1 MQKVLFGLYFH
12 VFGLNTRIYFVP
24 EKLRIW
30 LDIIQVVV

>member
-1 MQKVLFGLYFH
+1 MQKVISGLYFH

-24 EKLRIW
+24 EKTPY